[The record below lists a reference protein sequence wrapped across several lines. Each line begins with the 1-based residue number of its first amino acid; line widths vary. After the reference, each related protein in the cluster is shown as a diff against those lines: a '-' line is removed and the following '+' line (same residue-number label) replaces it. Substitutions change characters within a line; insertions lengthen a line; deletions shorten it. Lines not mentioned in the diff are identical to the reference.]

1 MKNVFHVGGPIV
13 VTNQSSEFTAIRTV
27 SKTARDGRVQVGKDW
42 FTPGVP
48 DKYGRIAR
56 MLTDSERE
64 EWELEKRMEA
74 ALRALSCLPVTES
87 LATSVEKL
95 LNVELQMLS
104 KPSAKACQVTPA
116 DATAQ
121 QENTL
126 IHYLYRDGS
135 NYKRGQQ
142 VIVTGA
148 FTEEQRE
155 QILDSLDDGYL
166 FIPEQVGLPCDRL
179 DEYERCED
187 DTCYCELYAED
198 FELVNLPPTEE
209 LHGLTIAELT
219 ARFVEAKDNWDCLKY
234 SPF

>member
-42 FTPGVP
+42 FTPSVP

-95 LNVELQMLS
+95 LNVELQLLS

-135 NYKRGQQ
+135 NYKRGSRSLSPVLSQKSSASRFWTRWMTGTCSFRNRLGFRATVLTSMSGAKTIP
-142 VIVTGA
+142 VIASCT
-148 FTEEQRE
+148 QK
-155 QILDSLDDGYL
+155 ILNS
-166 FIPEQVGLPCDRL
+166 
-179 DEYERCED
+179 
-187 DTCYCELYAED
+187 
-198 FELVNLPPTEE
+198 
-209 LHGLTIAELT
+209 
-219 ARFVEAKDNWDCLKY
+219 
-234 SPF
+234 